1 MSLASGALGRPV
13 TTVAATLAFVLVG
26 AVSLGQL
33 PVSLLP
39 DVSLPVLTIRT
50 GYPGAAATEV
60 YRFIAE
66 PIEEGGAARQRAEQ
80 PPRARRPPH
89 APDQRPGR
97 APDRRVRPDRLRRPP
112 ERGPHRDRRP
122 RPPDGAAGRR
132 GERRRGG
139 RPQGGDP
146 GGGEPGEGPRRPAA
160 PS

>member
-60 YRFIAE
+60 GRFIAE
-66 PIEEGGAARQRAEQ
+66 PIEEAVAATPGPVDLPSGARPPPGLWALRSGSGTGEALPTLHFPGGAGMAET
-80 PPRARRPPH
+80 
-89 APDQRPGR
+89 
-97 APDRRVRPDRLRRPP
+97 V
-112 ERGPHRDRRP
+112 
-122 RPPDGAAGRR
+122 GASPFQLA
-132 GERRRGG
+132 ERRSTS
-139 RPQGGDP
+139 P
-146 GGGEPGEGPRRPAA
+146 G
-160 PS
+160 